1 MNFDILTLF
10 PEMFDGYL
18 RSSILG
24 RTIEQ
29 GLLRVGLT
37 NIRDFARDKHRT
49 CDDAPFGGGAGML
62 LKPEPL
68 ARAMDAVGGGERRT
82 VYLTPS
88 GRLFDQEYAEDLA
101 ATESMILLCGHYEGI
116 DQRIVDRY
124 VSDEISVGNY
134 VLFSGE
140 VGAMVI
146 LDAVVRLLAGVI
158 RHESLEEESFAQG
171 LLEYPQYTRPSVF
184 RNAVV
189 PDVLLSGHH
198 ERLRSWRIRKS
209 LEKTR
214 RLRPDLLENAVLS
227 EEQREVLREIEQK
240 EKKYGSDKHSGIS
253 SDKG

>member
-1 MNFDILTLF
+1 LNFDILTLF

-29 GLLRVGLT
+29 GLVRVRLT

-68 ARAMDAVGGGERRT
+68 ARALDAVGGGERRT

-101 ATESMILLCGHYEGI
+101 GAESMILLCGHYEGI

-158 RHESLEEESFAQG
+158 RHESLRSTPIRLASTRSNSLLCSISGQSQYPG
-171 LLEYPQYTRPSVF
+171 LKRMVTDFPD
-184 RNAVV
+184 AVY
-189 PDVLLSGHH
+189 LSSIC
-198 ERLRSWRIRKS
+198 R
-209 LEKTR
+209 
-214 RLRPDLLENAVLS
+214 
-227 EEQREVLREIEQK
+227 
-240 EKKYGSDKHSGIS
+240 
-253 SDKG
+253 

>member
-29 GLLRVGLT
+29 GLVRVRLT

-68 ARAMDAVGGGERRT
+68 ARALDAVGGGERRT

-101 ATESMILLCGHYEGI
+101 GAESMILLCGHYEGI

-184 RNAVV
+184 RNAIV

-198 ERLRSWRIRKS
+198 ERIRVWRIRKS

-227 EEQREVLREIEQK
+227 EEQREVLEEIEQK
-240 EKKYGSDKHSGIS
+240 EKKNGSDKDSGIS